1 MPVEDA
7 EMTRSIRRDISRR
20 YVDSTSVDVRV
31 MHGVVYLR
39 GYLENLRGHEEVNL
53 REEADIII
61 RILRQRPG
69 IRDVV
74 NEMEFGRPGL
84 RNTVKA
90 ANKFKR

>member
-20 YVDSTSVDVRV
+20 YVDSTNVDVRV

-39 GYLENLRGHEEVNL
+39 GRLDYLRGYENIDL
-53 REEADIII
+53 REEIEIII

-74 NEMEFGRPGL
+74 NEMDLGKISL
-84 RNTVKA
+84 RESIMR
-90 ANKFKR
+90 ANKAKR